1 MKTLF
6 KSMLLAGFDARVP
19 FFRLA
24 VRMGRRLVFAALL
37 VTPAWGKDPSV
48 LREEVAALP
57 ITCRTLWGDAYASH
71 MNVTVFRPRGVGP
84 FPIVVINHG
93 AGGGDGIVRFEE
105 PSRRFVEK
113 GCLVLVPSR
122 VGNGILNLDQA
133 SEQVLA
139 VLAYGRKLPE
149 ADPGRIVLVGW
160 SWGGFLSL
168 GVAAMNPPGVV
179 AVINFAGGFGGLGE
193 LWRHADMGRRVRVPT
208 LWLYTENDR
217 PFPAAYGEAWAKAF
231 AADGGKVDYRLL
243 PAFGE
248 DGHFLFPDG
257 SAIWMPLVEAFLER
271 AGFKV
276 PLPE

>member
-1 MKTLF
+1 MVIGHDHFHLQ
-6 KSMLLAGFDARVP
+6 LAHFLHFRCAGHHAAAFGHRRVAGRHV
-19 FFRLA
+19 FRLA
-24 VRMGRRLVFAALL
+24 
-37 VTPAWGKDPSV
+37 
-48 LREEVAALP
+48 
-57 ITCRTLWGDAYASH
+57 
-71 MNVTVFRPRGVGP
+71 
-84 FPIVVINHG
+84 
-93 AGGGDGIVRFEE
+93 GG
-105 PSRRFVEK
+105 
-113 GCLVLVPSR
+113 
-122 VGNGILNLDQA
+122 GILNLDQA

-271 AGFKV
+271 AGFKL

>member
-6 KSMLLAGFDARVP
+6 KSMPLAGFDVRVP

-24 VRMGRRLVFAALL
+24 RRMGRRLAFAALL
-37 VTPAWGKDPSV
+37 VTPAWGNDTSV

-57 ITCRTLWGDAYASH
+57 ITCWTLLGDAYASR
-71 MNVTVFRPRGVGP
+71 MNVTVFRPEGDGP
-84 FPIVVINHG
+84 FPLVVINHG
-93 AGGGDGIVRFEE
+93 AGGGDGIARFEG

-113 GCLVLVPSR
+113 GFLVLVPSR

-139 VLAYGRKLPE
+139 VLDYGRKLPE

-160 SWGGFLSL
+160 SWGGFLSV
-168 GVAAMNPPGVV
+168 GVAAKNPPGVV
-179 AVINFAGGFGGLGE
+179 AAINFAGGFGGLSE
-193 LWRHADMGRRVRVPT
+193 LWRYAGMGRRVRVPT
-208 LWLYTENDR
+208 LWIYTENDR
-217 PFPAAYGEAWAKAF
+217 TFPAAYGEAWAKAF
-231 AADGGKVDYRLL
+231 AADGGQVDYRLL

-257 SAIWMPLVEAFLER
+257 SAIWMPLVEAFLGR
-271 AGFKV
+271 VGFKV